1 MDHGVTENSNL
12 ELRELPIGARVIIR
26 CKFDWRSAAVS
37 AQREERT
44 VLTIASPTGRRYRKS
59 CPAETIVEMDGILP
73 VIGDGSWREK
83 FVKYD
88 GRW

>member
-1 MDHGVTENSNL
+1 MILGDQETNL
-12 ELRELPIGARVIIR
+12 ELRELPVGARVIIR

-37 AQREERT
+37 AQREERV

-59 CPAETIVEMDGILP
+59 CPPETPVEMDGIVP
-73 VIGDGSWREK
+73 VIGDGAWRET

-88 GRW
+88 CRW